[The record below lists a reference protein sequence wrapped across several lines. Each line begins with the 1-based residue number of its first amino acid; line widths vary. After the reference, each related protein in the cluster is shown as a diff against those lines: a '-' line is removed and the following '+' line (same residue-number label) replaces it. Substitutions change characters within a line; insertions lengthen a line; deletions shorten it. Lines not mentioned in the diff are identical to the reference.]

1 MWSRLKAILPKQNFL
16 DDYLLDMPATRESLL
31 ITINELEKKIIEE
44 NNRGGDA
51 TLLLQQLHEV
61 RAAFAAKAVSLNEGT
76 NLLKG

>member
-1 MWSRLKAILPKQNFL
+1 
-16 DDYLLDMPATRESLL
+16 L

-44 NNRGGDA
+44 NSRGGDT